1 MSKDTPKESKF
12 FRVATEGATTDGRVI
27 ERAWIVQMA
36 ANFDPKKYAARV
48 WVEHLRSTL
57 PDGPF
62 RAFGDVLALQS
73 RDVEDGKKALFAQIK
88 PLPDLVSMTRA
99 GQKLYTSI
107 EVNPKFAD
115 SGEAYLVGLAV
126 TDTPASLGTEML
138 TFAQQHPEMSPLKAR
153 KQQPENLFTA
163 AQPTDIEFE
172 GEDGSAAKFSAA
184 MQAILAK
191 FSGKA
196 RSDDTRF
203 ADVVKGFEEVAEVM
217 GEQAAE
223 LDAQKKAHDKLA
235 SDFAALSTKHGELVA
250 KLENTPAGN
259 HSQRPAATGGADQVL
274 ADC

>member
-1 MSKDTPKESKF
+1 MSKDTPKDSKF
-12 FRVATEGATTDGRVI
+12 FRVATQGATTDGRVI
-27 ERAWIVQMA
+27 ERAWIEQMA

-62 RAFGDVLALQS
+62 RAFGDVLAVEA
-73 RDVEDGKKALFAQIK
+73 RDVEDGKKALFARIK
-88 PLPDLVSMTRA
+88 PLPDLVSMTRS

-138 TFAQQHPEMSPLKAR
+138 SFAQQHPDASPLKAR
-153 KQQPENLFTA
+153 KQHPDNLFTA

-172 GEDGSAAKFSAA
+172 GDDGGAAKFSAA
-184 MQAILAK
+184 MQSILAK

-196 RSDDTRF
+196 RGDDARF
-203 ADVVKGFEEVAEVM
+203 ADVVKGFEEVAQVM
-217 GEQAAE
+217 AGQAEDMA
-223 LDAQKKAHDKLA
+223 AQKTAHDKLA
-235 SDFAALSTKHGELVA
+235 TDFAALSAKHDALVA
-250 KLENTPAGN
+250 KLETTPAGN
-259 HSQRPAATGGADQVL
+259 HSQRPPATGGGDHVL